1 MPGTHRQISTHGTAP
16 IRARR
21 TLGLCQHHRGA
32 HVALSGGVRRGELG
46 GALPA
51 RHELRRH
58 ARRPQRLAGRL
69 AALEQRITCLETHCE
84 SLAVEVENAAFMS
97 KHNAEVASVL
107 CERVGW
113 SLEHEPLA
121 APK

>member
-1 MPGTHRQISTHGTAP
+1 MFLCFEASDCIKCPAHTDKLARMALHLSVHDAHWVFASIIGGLAAGLLLHAST
-16 IRARR
+16 
-21 TLGLCQHHRGA
+21 
-32 HVALSGGVRRGELG
+32 
-46 GALPA
+46 
-51 RHELRRH
+51 
-58 ARRPQRLAGRL
+58 RLAGRL